1 MNNWIAGFLQK
12 ICKLLFNKVWESFCA
27 LTCDDKTVIM
37 IQGFSEEAGNNK
49 LRIDQEADFL
59 LN

>member
-1 MNNWIAGFLQK
+1 MNNCIAGFLQWN
-12 ICKLLFNKVWESFCA
+12 LLLNKMWESFCA

-37 IQGFSEEAGNNK
+37 IQGLSEEARNNK